1 MMNENIAN
9 FIGREGFNWWIG
21 QVENDGRRH
30 WNASLRFGLGGWDY
44 TDWDWTNK
52 VKVRIVG
59 YHNPN
64 RKELPTTDLPWAQ
77 VLMPPIY
84 SMRSGMGSIHQ
95 LQINSWVIGFFMD
108 GTSAQIPVV
117 MGSLADENPGGGY
130 GVEGG
135 KEEGFAQLVS
145 PDYEYPDHSD
155 DGSSAPNTGSTI
167 ETNEETGVDEAP
179 KNNDGHTH
187 TSTDEETGEE
197 TDNTT
202 DDKNERGPA
211 KLESEKQAIA
221 TEKQKV
227 TVQVGNGKCGSETAT
242 KLEGPLAEFMK
253 FARGVEKNDIDQFIN
268 KLDGSVVDMDYEI
281 NIMSQR
287 IQKKLTGLTANIKGV
302 VMEETNKL
310 VQDGLDE
317 LSIPNPELD
326 TAVRKQ
332 LKDVGDLVSCL
343 FKQLLGELGDF
354 IKGMLSDLVENVLDT
369 ALCLVQNFL
378 GEIMKKL
385 MDKIQSALGIL
396 KGVTGAIKGAAQ
408 KIQNLLNKVLDFIDL
423 FCDGELSCAI
433 GASVFETGVGA
444 KAKGNDAAAKNK
456 AQYKVKPPNSVS
468 VVGNGKPKNGFVPVV
483 DKNGIKK
490 VFNTK
495 TGALSSLD
503 SATGLAS
510 GLSEKS
516 FDTRGPLEK
525 FEGINFYDSSG
536 NIASQAVNCSSANR
550 NKKPCFPEMVWDNL
564 QSTSPVKALPII
576 DDIGQIL
583 GVFMQ
588 KKGSDVGLEARV
600 RAQFTCNEPEGSGAK
615 FKPNI
620 VDGKVESID
629 VINPGIGYGFDPAD
643 TFCPKEQYA
652 VTVPKAGLQQ
662 FVNDGEY
669 LEQVTLGNPD
679 VLQVVDT
686 DYSEDD
692 MLIATIDPSF
702 NPNFVAG
709 LQLKTKS
716 GHEFTLNFNSKFPTL
731 VIPPNAK
738 ALYAGCGDVI
748 PKLDDVKITNVGS
761 NYKDPKICIGVG
773 DKEKCIG
780 TATTDKDGKLISVSI
795 DVPVL
800 GFVKPEIVDSQGT
813 GARLSTSYI
822 YTSPREIKETNV
834 LPLTQYIDCVG
845 HPMITFKEDEE
856 DTTLQDSAFNLV
868 DGQDTST
875 TTDGDTTTTVSTPT
889 VADPVSTPVNQDT
902 TQPTQQTQQQQTQQT
917 PPSTPPAQNNP
928 PNQGGNQGGYGGY

>member
-1 MMNENIAN
+1 MNIAN

-21 QVENDGRRH
+21 QVENDGAKF
-30 WNASLRFGLGGWDY
+30 WNAELEDGNGDFDY
-44 TDWDWTNK
+44 GDWDWTNK
-52 VKVRIVG
+52 VKVRIIG

-64 RKELPTTDLPWAQ
+64 RKELPTRDLPWAQ

-84 SMRSGMGSIHQ
+84 SQRSGIGSVHQ
-95 LQINSWVIGFFMD
+95 LQLNSWVVGFFMD
-108 GTSAQIPVV
+108 GSSAQIPIV
-117 MGSLADENPGGGY
+117 MGSISDENPTSSY
-130 GVEGG
+130 GVAGG
-135 KEEGFAQLVS
+135 KEEGFAQLAT
-145 PDYEYPDHSD
+145 PNYKFPDHNG
-155 DGSSAPNTGSTI
+155 DGSSAANTGSTVQ
-167 ETNEETGVDEAP
+167 TNEETGVDEKATNNEGH
-179 KNNDGHTH
+179 KN
-187 TSTDEETGEE
+187 EEGTED
-197 TDNTT
+197 T
-202 DDKNERGPA
+202 KNERGAA
-211 KLESEKQAIA
+211 KTESEKQKAA

-242 KLEGPLAEFMK
+242 KLEGPMAEFMK
-253 FARGVEKNDIDQFIN
+253 FARGIEKNDIDEFID
-268 KLDGSVVDMDYEI
+268 KQTGKVVDLEYEI
-281 NIMSQR
+281 NLTQQR

-302 VMEETNKL
+302 VMEDVNKL
-310 VQDGLDE
+310 VKEGLE
-317 LSIPNPELD
+317 EIGIPDPELD

-343 FKQLLGELGDF
+343 FKQMIDELGDF
-354 IKGMLSDLVENVLDT
+354 IKGMLNDLLENVLDT

-385 MDKIQSALGIL
+385 MDMIQSALDML
-396 KGVTGAIKGAAQ
+396 KGVTGSIKGARD

-433 GASVFETGVGA
+433 GASVFETGTGA
-444 KAKGNDAAAKNK
+444 KAKGNDATQKQID
-456 AQYKVKPPNSVS
+456 QYKVKPPNSVS

-483 DKNGIKK
+483 DRNGIKK
-490 VFNTK
+490 VFDTK
-495 TGALSSLD
+495 SGSLSDLSS
-503 SATGLAS
+503 AAGVAS

-525 FEGINFYDSSG
+525 FEGINFYDSNG

-588 KKGSDVGLEARV
+588 KRGSGVGLEAQV
-600 RAQFTCNEPEGSGAK
+600 RAQFTCNEPEGGGAK

-620 VDGKVESID
+620 VDGKVESVD

-652 VTVPKAGLQQ
+652 VEVPKAGLQQ

-669 LEQVTLGNPD
+669 LEQVTIGNPD

-686 DYSEDD
+686 DYSDD
-692 MLIATIDPSF
+692 SILIATIDPSF
-702 NPNFVAG
+702 NPNFVVG

-716 GHEFTLNFNSKFPTL
+716 GHEFTLNFNQKFPTL
-731 VIPPNAK
+731 IIPQDAK
-738 ALYAGCGDVI
+738 ALYANCSDII
-748 PKLDDVKITNVGS
+748 PKLDEVKLTNVGT
-761 NYKDPKICIGVG
+761 NYKDPVITIGVG
-773 DKEKCIG
+773 DKQKQIG
-780 TATTDKDGKLISVSI
+780 TATTDADGKLISVNI
-795 DVPVL
+795 DTPVL

-813 GARLSTSYI
+813 GAKLSTSYI

-845 HPMITFKEDEE
+845 HPMIKYKEDDE
-856 DTTLQDSAFNLV
+856 DTSLQDSGFNLV
-868 DGQDTST
+868 DGQDTTT
-875 TTDGDTTTTVSTPT
+875 TTDGDTTTVSTPT
-889 VADPVSTPVNQDT
+889 VTDPVTTPVNPDT
-902 TQPTQQTQQQQTQQT
+902 GTQQQQQQT
-917 PPSTPPAQNNP
+917 YTPPQEQQQSSPPAQNDP
-928 PNQGGNQGGYGGY
+928 PQQGGGGYGGY

>member
-1 MMNENIAN
+1 MNENIAN

-117 MGSLADENPGGGY
+117 MGTLADENPGGGY

-343 FKQLLGELGDF
+343 FKQLIGELGDF

-483 DKNGIKK
+483 DKSGIKK

-588 KKGSDVGLEARV
+588 KKGSDVNLEARV

-620 VDGKVESID
+620 VDGKIESID

-773 DKEKCIG
+773 DKEQCIG

-795 DVPVL
+795 DIPVL

>member
-1 MMNENIAN
+1 MNENIAN

-30 WNASLRFGLGGWDY
+30 WNASLRLGLGGWDY
-44 TDWDWTNK
+44 SDWDWTNK

-117 MGSLADENPGGGY
+117 MGTLADENPGGGY

-145 PDYEYPDHSD
+145 PDYEYPDHAE
-155 DGSSAPNTGSTI
+155 DGSSSPNVGSTI

-187 TSTDEETGEE
+187 NS
-197 TDNTT
+197 T

-211 KLESEKQAIA
+211 KMESEKQKLA

-281 NIMSQR
+281 NLMSQR

-483 DKNGIKK
+483 DKSGIKK

-588 KKGSDVGLEARV
+588 KKGSGVGLEARV

-620 VDGKVESID
+620 VNGKVESID

-652 VTVPKAGLQQ
+652 VLVPKEGLQQ
-662 FVNDGEY
+662 HVNDGEY
-669 LEQVTLGNPD
+669 LEQMVTGNPD

-686 DYSEDD
+686 EYSDDD

-702 NPNFVAG
+702 NPNLVAG

-738 ALYAGCGDVI
+738 ALYAGCGDII
-748 PKLDDVKITNVGS
+748 PKLDEVKITNVGS

-773 DKEKCIG
+773 DKEQCIG
-780 TATTDKDGKLISVSI
+780 TATTDKDGKLINISL
-795 DVPVL
+795 DTPVL
-800 GFVKPEIVDSQGT
+800 GFVKPEVVDSQGT
-813 GARLSTSYI
+813 GARLSTNYI
-822 YTSPREIKETNV
+822 YTSPREIRETNV

-845 HPMITFKEDEE
+845 HPMIKSEKEDE
-856 DTTLQDSAFNLV
+856 DTSLQDTAFNLV
-868 DGQDTST
+868 DGQDTTT

>member
-30 WNASLRFGLGGWDY
+30 WNASLRLGLGGWDY
-44 TDWDWTNK
+44 SDWDWTNK

-117 MGSLADENPGGGY
+117 MGTLADENPGGGY

-145 PDYEYPDHSD
+145 PDYEYPDHSE
-155 DGSSAPNTGSTI
+155 DGSSSPNTGSTV
-167 ETNEETGVDEAP
+167 ETNEETGLDEAP

-187 TSTDEETGEE
+187 NS
-197 TDNTT
+197 T

-211 KLESEKQAIA
+211 KMESEKQKLA

-281 NIMSQR
+281 NLMSQR

-326 TAVRKQ
+326 TAVRTQ

-343 FKQLLGELGDF
+343 FKQLIGELGDF

-385 MDKIQSALGIL
+385 MDSIQSALGIL

-408 KIQNLLNKVLDFIDL
+408 KIQNLLNKVGDFIDL
-423 FCDGELSCAI
+423 FCDGALSCAI
-433 GASVFETGVGA
+433 GASVFETGTGA
-444 KAKGNDAAAKNK
+444 KAKGNDATAKQT

-468 VVGNGKPKNGFVPVV
+468 VVGDGKPKNGFVPVV
-483 DKNGIKK
+483 DKSGIKK
-490 VFNTK
+490 IFNTQ

-588 KKGSDVGLEARV
+588 KKGSGVGLEAQV

-620 VDGKVESID
+620 VDGKVDSID

-652 VTVPKAGLQQ
+652 VLVPKEGLQQ
-662 FVNDGEY
+662 HVNDGEY
-669 LEQVTLGNPD
+669 LEQMVTGNPD

-686 DYSEDD
+686 EYSDDD

-702 NPNFVAG
+702 NPNLVAG

-738 ALYAGCGDVI
+738 ALYAGCGDII
-748 PKLDDVKITNVGS
+748 PKLDEVKITNVGS

-773 DKEKCIG
+773 DKEQCIG
-780 TATTDKDGKLISVSI
+780 TATTDKDGKLISVSL

-813 GARLSTSYI
+813 GGRLSTNYI
-822 YTSPREIKETNV
+822 YTSPREIRETNV

-845 HPMITFKEDEE
+845 HPMIKSKKEDEE
-856 DTTLQDSAFNLV
+856 ISLQDTAFNLV
-868 DGQDTST
+868 DGQDTTT
-875 TTDGDTTTTVSTPT
+875 TTDGETTTVSTPT

-917 PPSTPPAQNNP
+917 PPSTPPPSTP
-928 PNQGGNQGGYGGY
+928 PSSPPPNQGGYGGY

>member
-1 MMNENIAN
+1 MNENIAN

-30 WNASLRFGLGGWDY
+30 WNASLRLGLGGWDY
-44 TDWDWTNK
+44 SDWDWTNK

-117 MGSLADENPGGGY
+117 MGTLADENPGGGY

-155 DGSSAPNTGSTI
+155 DGSISPNTGSTI

-187 TSTDEETGEE
+187 NS
-197 TDNTT
+197 T

-211 KLESEKQAIA
+211 KLESEKQALA

-242 KLEGPLAEFMK
+242 KLEGPLGEFMK
-253 FARGVEKNDIDQFIN
+253 FARSVEKNDIDQFIN

-326 TAVRKQ
+326 TAVRTQ

-343 FKQLLGELGDF
+343 FKQLLGELGAF

-385 MDKIQSALGIL
+385 MDSITSALGIL
-396 KGVTGAIKGAAQ
+396 KGITGAIKGAAQ
-408 KIQNLLNKVLDFIDL
+408 KIQNLLNKVGDFIDL
-423 FCDGELSCAI
+423 FCDGALSCAI

-444 KAKGNDAAAKNK
+444 KAKGNDAAAKQTS
-456 AQYKVKPPNSVS
+456 QYKVKLPNSVS
-468 VVGNGKPKNGFVPVV
+468 VVGDGKPKNGFVPVV

-490 VFNTK
+490 VFSTK
-495 TGALSSLD
+495 TGSLID
-503 SATGLAS
+503 LNSTAAASTGIT
-510 GLSEKS
+510 EKS

-588 KKGSDVGLEARV
+588 KKGSGVGLEARV
-600 RAQFTCNEPEGSGAK
+600 RAQFTCNEPEGGGAK

-620 VDGKVESID
+620 VNGKVESVE

-669 LEQVTLGNPD
+669 LEQVIEGNPD

-692 MLIATIDPSF
+692 MLIATIDPTF

-738 ALYAGCGDVI
+738 ALYAKCGDII
-748 PKLDDVKITNVGS
+748 PKLDEVNLTNVGT

-773 DKEKCIG
+773 DKEQCIG
-780 TATTDKDGKLISVSI
+780 TATTDKDGKLVSVSI
-795 DVPVL
+795 DTPVL

-845 HPMITFKEDEE
+845 HPMIKYKDEDE
-856 DTTLQDSAFNLV
+856 DASLQDSGFNLV
-868 DGQDTST
+868 SDQDTTT
-875 TTDGDTTTTVSTPT
+875 TTDGDTTTVSTPT
-889 VADPVSTPVNQDT
+889 VADPVTTPVNQET
-902 TQPTQQTQQQQTQQT
+902 TQPSTPSTPSTPT
-917 PPSTPPAQNNP
+917 PPSTPPAQNDP
-928 PNQGGNQGGYGGY
+928 PQQGGYGGY